1 MNKKFNFKKLDLQLF
16 AEPNEENGNGGGEP
30 NPKTPKYSDSDYEKL
45 KGEYD
50 KLKGSFDKTSSEIAD
65 LKKQIKAKQ
74 TDDEKKAEEEQERLA
89 ESERVKK
96 ELATLKIERKLA
108 SDFTEEE
115 INELSPLVVSN
126 DTEKLV
132 ECIVKLRQEFKKK
145 VYDEAKAEFS
155 KSAHLPGGSGG
166 NKEDTPELVQKY
178 LDSKKSSS
186 KTTAREKYFGKK

>member
-16 AEPNEENGNGGGEP
+16 AEPAEEGGNGGGEP
-30 NPKTPKYSDSDYEKL
+30 APKTPKYSDSDYEKL

-108 SDFTEEE
+108 ADYTEEE
-115 INELSPLVVSN
+115 INKISPLIISN

-132 ECIVKLRQEFKKK
+132 EALVELRKAFKER
-145 VYDEAKAEFS
+145 VYAEAKAEFS
-155 KSAHLPGGSGG
+155 TSAHLPGGSGG
-166 NKEDTPELVQKY
+166 NKEKTPELIQKY
-178 LDSKKSSS
+178 IDGKKSSS
-186 KTTAREKYFGKK
+186 KTSSRDYYFGKK